1 MFSFIKRFFEKR
13 RNKAAERDQL
23 CRELLQRLTKLLTDY
38 IDVDKSNK
46 GALRK
51 WLDDSEKMLAEQVDS
66 VKYKKSS
73 FYAQLKQLWKTFD
86 AFRVQVSESIRAI
99 SIKEWQ
105 KRVDSEQ
112 VSMMLNQWSSEQKSQ
127 KIKASKSKNLDRKI
141 GKLANQSAELP
152 SAENA
157 CSCCGKD
164 GKRKK
169 LYSTESEALIVA
181 EYRSK
186 EAGYPLRVYPCPQ
199 GVGFHITSNLV

>member
-1 MFSFIKRFFEKR
+1 MFTFIKRFFESR

-46 GALRK
+46 DALRK

-73 FYAQLKQLWKTFD
+73 FYAQLKQQWKTFD
-86 AFRVQVSESIRAI
+86 AFRTQASESIRAI

-141 GKLANQSAELP
+141 GKLASQSAESL
-152 SAENA
+152 SAENT

-164 GKRKK
+164 GRKK
-169 LYSTESEALIVA
+169 MLYSTEGEALIVA

-186 EAGYPLRVYPCPQ
+186 EIGIPLHVYPCPN
-199 GVGFHITSNLV
+199 GCGFHLTSNQD

>member
-1 MFSFIKRFFEKR
+1 
-13 RNKAAERDQL
+13 
-23 CRELLQRLTKLLTDY
+23 
-38 IDVDKSNK
+38 
-46 GALRK
+46 
-51 WLDDSEKMLAEQVDS
+51 MLAEQADS
-66 VKYKKSS
+66 VEFKKSS
-73 FYAQLKQLWKTFD
+73 FYAQLKQQWKTFD
-86 AFRVQVSESIRAI
+86 AFRVQASEAIRAI

-141 GKLANQSAELP
+141 GKLANQSAESP
-152 SAENA
+152 STENA